1 MNDFVLTRLD
11 TQESITLPQDMR
23 WRDEFEWNAVHQ
35 TAPEYTLSGSMIIQ
49 QGIKQTGR
57 PITLTGDWAWLDL
70 KTIRTLSSW
79 CDVPEL
85 KLQLMHYD
93 GRVFQ
98 VAFRLH
104 EGGLAQ
110 VSPVCY
116 TTPESESD
124 RYTAEIR
131 LMTI

>member
-1 MNDFVLTRLD
+1 MILTRLD
-11 TQESITLPQDMR
+11 TNESLSLPQDLH
-23 WRDEFEWNAVHQ
+23 WKDEFEWHAVAQ
-35 TAPEYTLSGSMIIQ
+35 STPEYTLSGSLIIQ
-49 QGIKQTGR
+49 QGVKQAGR
-57 PITLTGDWAWLDL
+57 PITLSGEWAWLDL

-79 CDVPEL
+79 CDEPEL
-85 KLQLMHYD
+85 KLQLTHYD

-110 VSPVCY
+110 ISPVCY
-116 TTPESESD
+116 STPEIDTD